1 MKSQENSISSPALPL
16 SGFFLLAII
25 GIFWGISWP
34 GMKIALEELPVW
46 WFRAMSVS
54 AGAFGL
60 LTITYFANGTIRLAK
75 SDMRPMVI
83 CAIFNI
89 IGWHILTGYGIALMP
104 AGRASIIAFTMPV
117 WAALLSI
124 FMLGEAMTRYKL
136 MGLILGV
143 AGLAVLIGSDLVVL
157 QIAPI
162 GALFMLGAA
171 VCWAFGTVL
180 FKKHKW
186 TSPIIA
192 LSGWQLLIGAI
203 VMIPGALMLEPI
215 PDMTLLS
222 DRAIIALAYL
232 FVMPMVLCQWAYFK
246 VVHLFPAAIAAIGTL
261 SVPVVG
267 VFSSAWVLGEPIGWE
282 EFLAMTLIFSAL
294 SCVLLLPALV
304 KYSTKK
310 K

>member
-1 MKSQENSISSPALPL
+1 
-16 SGFFLLAII
+16 
-25 GIFWGISWP
+25 
-34 GMKIALEELPVW
+34 
-46 WFRAMSVS
+46 MSVS

-60 LTITYFANGTIRLAK
+60 LTIAYFANGTIGLTKA
-75 SDMRPMVI
+75 DIRPMVV

-89 IGWHILTGYGIALMP
+89 VGWHLLTAYGIALMP

-117 WAALLSI
+117 WASLLSI

-136 MGLILGV
+136 AGLVLGV
-143 AGLAVLIGSDLVVL
+143 AGLAVLIGPDLVVL

-171 VCWAFGTVL
+171 ICWAIGTVL

-192 LSGWQLLIGAI
+192 LSGWQLLVGAI
-203 VMIPGALMLEPI
+203 VLIPGAMLLEPF

-246 VVHLFPAAIAAIGTL
+246 VVHIFPAAIAAIGTL
-261 SVPVVG
+261 AVPVVG
-267 VFSSAWVLGEPIGWE
+267 VFSSALVLGEPIGWK
-282 EFLAMTLIFSAL
+282 EFLAMSLIFGAL

-304 KYSTKK
+304 KYSTEKK
-310 K
+310 